1 MPRSEPPN
9 SGHSGPDPDV
19 TVRLPAGEPVDP
31 YSTQHLDLSKQMD
44 AGRTLKLPLG
54 APEPDA
60 DRTPK
65 WVLPKVDE
73 PPVRVRKV
81 DQPAEAAGQT
91 QKLPIRPGAAKP
103 ALGWKVPL
111 TLGLLVVLG
120 LGAYLTFSRTSVPPS
135 ARLPVPAPVAEAVPP
150 AAQAILEQAK
160 AGDVRSM
167 HLLGLMYYNGLNL
180 PQDREKGLHW
190 LRQAAEKGSDAA
202 RAELGQIEG
211 GR

>member
-9 SGHSGPDPDV
+9 SGHPEPDSDA

-31 YSTQHLDLSKQMD
+31 YSTQQLDLSKHLD
-44 AGRTLKLPLG
+44 ADRTLKLPLG
-54 APEPDA
+54 APEPDV
-60 DRTPK
+60 DRTQK
-65 WVLPKVDE
+65 LVLPKVDE
-73 PPVRVRKV
+73 PPVRVQKV

-91 QKLPIRPGAAKP
+91 QKLPIRSGAAKP

-111 TLGLLVVLG
+111 ALGLVVVLG
-120 LGAYLTFSRTSVPPS
+120 LGAYLTFSRASVPS
-135 ARLPVPAPVAEAVPP
+135 PAGPPDQASVAEAVPP

-180 PQDREKGLHW
+180 PQDREKGLYW
-190 LRQAAEKGSDAA
+190 LRKAAEKGSDAA